1 MEKIPIHKNTE
12 NTSEFRE
19 VEGSDIGYG
28 PTLRKDVETPNN
40 DPRQMIEVGRNEAG
54 YPEYEFRELSPEEE
68 NDRQL
73 GIRKVLAE
81 IGVIDDDQEN
91 VKKKIS

>member
-1 MEKIPIHKNTE
+1 MEKIPIHKNTK

-19 VEGSDIGYG
+19 VEGSDVGYG
-28 PTLRKDVETPNN
+28 PTLRKDVKSLNG
-40 DPRQMIEVGRNEAG
+40 DPRQMIEVVRNKAG

-68 NDRQL
+68 NNRQL
-73 GIRKVLAE
+73 GIRQVLTE
-81 IGVIDDDQEN
+81 IGVIGNDQEN